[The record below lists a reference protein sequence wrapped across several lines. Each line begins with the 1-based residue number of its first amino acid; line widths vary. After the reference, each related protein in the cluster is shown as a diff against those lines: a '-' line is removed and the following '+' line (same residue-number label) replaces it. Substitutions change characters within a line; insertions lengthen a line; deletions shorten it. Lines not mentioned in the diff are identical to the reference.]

1 MLKVKTKYDAV
12 ITDCGLTQNQNNEAQ
27 AFVKFDVSDEAGVK
41 HPFTWFGSMKS
52 EKATEF
58 AVKTLVG
65 AGFTGNDFADL
76 NKGVV
81 AFDGSVK
88 LTVELEHP
96 QDAQGNVKTDK
107 LRIKFIN
114 AKGNMTKFTG
124 TVPSQVA
131 LFSRIKTELGV
142 KKNKTTPATE
152 PGW

>member
-1 MLKVKTKYDAV
+1 MLKIKTKYDAI
-12 ITDCGLTQNQNNEAQ
+12 ITDCGLTQNDKNEAQ
-27 AFVKFDVSDEAGVK
+27 PFIRFDVVDTDGSR
-41 HPFTWFGSMKS
+41 HPYTWFGSMKS

-65 AGFTGNDFADL
+65 AGFKGNDFAEL
-76 NKGVV
+76 NNGLM
-81 AFDGSVK
+81 AFDASVK

-96 QDAQGNVKTDK
+96 QDASGNIKTDK

-114 AKGNMTKFTG
+114 AKGGMTKFTG

-142 KKNKTTPATE
+142 KKNKPATAE